1 MERILIKNGVIIDG
15 TREKRFNGD
24 VLIEGDRIVKIGN
37 IDETADKVIDATG
50 KIVAPGFIDTHS
62 HSDLNVLL
70 KSESF
75 VEPKIRQGITT
86 EILGQDGISMAPL
99 PKEYVSPWRK
109 NLAGLDGDSDEINW
123 DWETTDRYL
132 DMIAENGTGPN
143 ELYLVPHGNIR
154 MEAMGL
160 EARPATQEEL
170 AKMRDITRRELE
182 AGAAGI
188 STGLIY
194 IPCAY
199 SKTEELVEICK
210 VAAEFDKP
218 LVIHQRSEADTM
230 IESMNEVISIAR
242 ESGVKIHFSHFKI
255 CGKKNWGM
263 IKDIIALLD
272 KCKEEGIKISYDQY
286 PYVAGSTMLGVI
298 IPSWAHAG
306 GTDKLVERLGNP
318 EDRARMKHDII
329 NGIPGWDNFIDF
341 AGFDGIYVTSVKT
354 KANEDCIGKNLLEI
368 AEMRGKDKFDAV
380 FDLLKEEENVVGMY
394 DYYGKDE
401 HVVTFMT
408 REESNICT
416 DGLLGGKPHP
426 RVYGAFPRVI
436 GKFVRE
442 MKAMTLEEAIY
453 KMTGK
458 PAATF
463 RISERGLVKEGY
475 FADLVIF
482 DENTTIDKG
491 TFVDPIQFPEGIE
504 YVIVNG
510 KPVINNNEKQ
520 DVLPGKVIR
529 IK

>member
-1 MERILIKNGVIIDG
+1 MKILIKNGMIIDG
-15 TREKRFNGD
+15 SREKRYQSD
-24 VLIEGDRIVKIGN
+24 VLIDGERIIKIGK
-37 IDETADKVIDATG
+37 IDEDVDKIIDASG
-50 KIVAPGFIDTHS
+50 KIVSPGFIDTHS
-62 HSDLNVLL
+62 HSDLKVLV
-70 KSESF
+70 EPF

-99 PKEYVSPWRK
+99 PKEFVSSWRK
-109 NLAGLDGDSDEINW
+109 NLAGLDGDSDELTW
-123 DWETTDRYL
+123 DWVTTDKYL
-132 DMIAENGTGPN
+132 DLISKTGCAPN
-143 ELYLVPHGNIR
+143 EMYLVPHGNIR

-160 EARPATQEEL
+160 EARPATDKELKKMQE
-170 AKMRDITRRELE
+170 ITRRELE

-199 SKTEELVEICK
+199 SETKELIEICK
-210 VAAEFDKP
+210 VAAEFDRP

-230 IESMNEVISIAR
+230 IESMNEVINISK

-255 CGKKNWGM
+255 CGKNNWHL

-272 KCKEEGIKISYDQY
+272 KCKEEGIEISYDQY

-298 IPSWAHAG
+298 IPPWAHAG

-318 EDRARMKHDII
+318 EDRARMKEDII

-354 KANEDCIGKNLLEI
+354 KNNEDCIGKNLLEI
-368 AEMRGKDKFDAV
+368 AELRGKDKFDAV
-380 FDLLKEEENVVGMY
+380 FDLLKEEENAVGMY

-401 HVVTFMT
+401 HVVTFLT
-408 REESNICT
+408 REESNVCT

-442 MKAMTLEEAIY
+442 MKAMPLEEAIY
-453 KMTGK
+453 KMTHR
-458 PAATF
+458 PAKTF
-463 RISERGLVKEGY
+463 KIEERGLIKEGY
-475 FADLVIF
+475 FADIVIF
-482 DENTTIDKG
+482 DEETTIDKG
-491 TFVDPIQFPEGIE
+491 TFTDPIQYPEGISH
-504 YVIVNG
+504 VILNG
-510 KPVINNNEKQ
+510 NVVIDDYNKNEI
-520 DVLPGKVIR
+520 LAGKVIR
-529 IK
+529 ITK